1 MNSIP
6 AIVLFDSGATHS
18 FISKRFVGVYGLR
31 KEGLGTPMRG
41 YTPGNSSTSVSY
53 CPFMIIEIQG
63 SQFLA
68 NLILLESK
76 DLDVILGMY
85 WLSRYK
91 GVIDCASL
99 TVTLMNEIGEVGTIQ
114 SPTLQ
119 KKGVILNQVEGGEWI
134 EVVEKYVKKLED
146 IPIVHEYPEVFPE
159 DLATIEF
166 RIDLVLGTALI
177 YKRPYKMAAEEMVEV
192 KKQVDE
198 QLQKGYIHPSTS
210 PGGALVVFVEKKVKT
225 KRMCVDYRALN
236 EVTIKNKY
244 PLTRID
250 DLFDQLK
257 GVTVL
262 SKIDLR
268 LGIIS

>member
-76 DLDVILGMY
+76 DLDVILGMD

-99 TVTLMNEIGEVGTIQ
+99 TVTLMNEKGEVVTIQ

-134 EVVEKYVKKLED
+134 EAVEKYVKKLED
-146 IPIVHEYPEVFPE
+146 IP
-159 DLATIEF
+159 
-166 RIDLVLGTALI
+166 
-177 YKRPYKMAAEEMVEV
+177 
-192 KKQVDE
+192 
-198 QLQKGYIHPSTS
+198 
-210 PGGALVVFVEKKVKT
+210 
-225 KRMCVDYRALN
+225 
-236 EVTIKNKY
+236 
-244 PLTRID
+244 
-250 DLFDQLK
+250 
-257 GVTVL
+257 
-262 SKIDLR
+262 
-268 LGIIS
+268 